1 MLLYIV
7 IFLFVHHGAF
17 FSTLEI
23 NKNNKYT
30 FINNVHNIQHTTKLR
45 ATGGKIGGKIIGYG
59 HSYPSNEIDND
70 ELRKYVDTSDE
81 WITSRTGIKK
91 RRILK
96 KNENISMLQIESA
109 NEAFKSCALN
119 PLNVDMIINAS
130 STPQN
135 LFGDANNISNKLGC
149 KNSVN
154 MDLTAACTGFV
165 FAFATAYNFLPRYKN
180 ILIIGSD
187 ALSNFVDW
195 RDRNTCVLFG
205 DGAGYH
211 FNDAKLHNCVL
222 FFVGAVVLQRTD
234 PNEENKIFN
243 YYLGSNSELNDLLT
257 INFEYDKYSLD
268 SPNANKYGKLNM
280 NGKEV
285 FKYTISH
292 IPKILQKIAQD
303 SNIKME
309 DIDYFIFH
317 QANIRIIETVAK
329 NLNIPLSKVLVNLD
343 EHANTSA
350 ASIPLCFSENIHKGK
365 IKRNDIICMCG
376 FGAGMSYGCV
386 IFKY

>member
-1 MLLYIV
+1 MFLYCV
-7 IFLFVHHGAF
+7 TFFFVNCISF
-17 FSTLEI
+17 FFTLEI
-23 NKNNKYT
+23 NKNSKYN
-30 FINNVHNIQHTTKLR
+30 FINNVHNVQYTTKVR
-45 ATGGKIGGKIIGYG
+45 ATGGKVGGKIVGHG
-59 HSYPSNEIDND
+59 HSYPENEIPND
-70 ELRKYVDTSDE
+70 ELKKYVDTSDE
-81 WITSRTGIKK
+81 WIRTRTGIRK

-96 KNENISMLQIESA
+96 RNENISMLQIESA
-109 NEAFKSCALN
+109 SKALKSSSLN
-119 PLNVDMIINAS
+119 PLDVDMIINAS

-135 LFGDANNISNKLGC
+135 LFGDASNISNKLGC

-154 MDLTAACTGFV
+154 MDLTAACSGFV
-165 FAFATAYNFLPRYKN
+165 YAFATAYNFLHRYKN

-205 DGAGYH
+205 DGAG
-211 FNDAKLHNCVL
+211 
-222 FFVGAVVLQRTD
+222 AVVLQRTEA
-234 PNEENKIFN
+234 NEENKIVN

-257 INFEYDKYSLD
+257 INFEQEKYNLD
-268 SPNANKYGKLNM
+268 MPNTNKYGKLNM

-285 FKYTISH
+285 FKYTISNL
-292 IPKILQKIAQD
+292 PKVLQKATQD
-303 SNIKME
+303 SNIKIE
-309 DIDYFIFH
+309 DINYFIFH

-350 ASIPLCFSENIHKGK
+350 ASIPLCLSENIDRGK
-365 IKRNDIICMCG
+365 IKRNDVICMCG
-376 FGAGMSYGCV
+376 FGAGMSYGCI